1 MTHFSLHASKLA
13 LPASRP
19 ILPDM
24 RKFHYTLYRE
34 DSDYVAQCLDFDVS
48 SFGKTREEALRMLK
62 EAVELYLEDD
72 DATETVPRISELT
85 VGEFAI
91 V

>member
-1 MTHFSLHASKLA
+1 
-13 LPASRP
+13 
-19 ILPDM
+19 M
-24 RKFHYTLYRE
+24 RKIHYTLYRE

-48 SFGKTREEALRMLK
+48 SFGETKEEALRMLK

-72 DATETVPRISELT
+72 GASEPVLRISELT

-91 V
+91 A

>member
-1 MTHFSLHASKLA
+1 
-13 LPASRP
+13 
-19 ILPDM
+19 M
-24 RKFHYTLYRE
+24 RKIHYTLYRE
-34 DSDYVAQCLDFDVS
+34 ESDYVAQCLDFDVS
-48 SFGKTREEALRMLK
+48 SFGETREEALRMLK

-72 DATETVPRISELT
+72 DASDPGPRISEIT